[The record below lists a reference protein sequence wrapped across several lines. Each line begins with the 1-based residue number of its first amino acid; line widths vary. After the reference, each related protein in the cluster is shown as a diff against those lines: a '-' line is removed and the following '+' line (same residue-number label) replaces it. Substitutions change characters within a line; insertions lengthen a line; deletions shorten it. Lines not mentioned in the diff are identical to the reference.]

1 MAFCWE
7 SSRTVAPT
15 LRNHSPAAYAALVL
29 DWDFRSNFDA
39 QPQGP
44 IYMRIVGALT
54 EGIRTG
60 RLRPGVALP
69 GTRRLAESLGVHR
82 STVLAAFRELI
93 TEGKL
98 ETRPSQGT
106 FVAETHSHR
115 RGHQDRPVPRALGI
129 PTVPK
134 LQGPAGRPDTLVLGH
149 LPSGTDFPGVP
160 LARAYRHAVR
170 RRASEVLDYANRT
183 DDGATLGNLRLREA
197 LGEMLSRSRGLAA
210 NSQNLLVTNGSQ
222 MALYLLAHT
231 LVTPGDVV
239 AVECFGYGPV
249 WEAFRL
255 AGATL
260 VPLPVDHEGVCV
272 EHLREIARQG
282 RLRAVYVTPHHQ
294 HPTGVML
301 TPARRRALLEL
312 AAAENITV
320 IEDDYDCDFA
330 YDGRSML
337 AMASK
342 DPKGQ
347 VVYVGSLAKVLGPG
361 VRIGYAVAPPA
372 LLESMA
378 RRRAFI
384 DRQGDHAVAY
394 AVAEL
399 LEDGHLRR
407 HVHHLYDIYRKRRDV
422 LAQALQHELGGLVSF
437 DIPQTGTALW
447 ARVAPDL
454 DVERWHQRARERGVL
469 FRPGRTFAFE
479 NGPCAYAHFGYAS
492 LDESGLRSAARRL
505 ASALP
510 TK

>member
-1 MAFCWE
+1 M
-7 SSRTVAPT
+7 APT
-15 LRNHSPAAYAALVL
+15 LRPHLPAPYAALVL
-29 DWDFRSNFDA
+29 DWDFRSNLDA

-44 IYMRIVGALT
+44 LYMRIVGALT

-60 RLRPGVALP
+60 RLQPGVALP
-69 GTRRLAESLGVHR
+69 GTRRLAQSLGVHR

-93 TEGKL
+93 SEGKL
-98 ETRPSQGT
+98 ETRPNRGT
-106 FVAETHSHR
+106 FVADTHTR
-115 RGHQDRPVPRALGI
+115 LRQHQDRPAPCTPRR
-129 PTVPK
+129 PTVPEF
-134 LQGPAGRPDTLVLGH
+134 QGPASEPDMLVLGH

-160 LARAYRHAVR
+160 LARAYRRAVQ

-183 DDGATLGNLRLREA
+183 DDGATLGMPRLREA
-197 LGEMLSRSRGLAA
+197 LAEMLSRSRGLVPNAH
-210 NSQNLLVTNGSQ
+210 NLLVTNGSQ

-260 VPLPVDHEGVCV
+260 VPIPVDRQGLCV
-272 EHLREIARQG
+272 DHLREIARQG

-301 TPARRRALLEL
+301 TPARRHALLEL

-320 IEDDYDCDFA
+320 IEDDYDCDFT

-337 AMASK
+337 AMASD
-342 DPKGQ
+342 DPRGQ

-361 VRIGYAVAPPA
+361 VRIGYTVASPA

-399 LEDGHLRR
+399 IEDGHLRR

-422 LAQALQHELGGLVSF
+422 LAQALHDELSGIVSF

-454 DVERWHQRARERGVL
+454 DVEQWHQRARERGVS

-479 NGPCAYAHFGYAS
+479 NGPCSYAHFGYAS
-492 LDESGLRSAARRL
+492 LDERGLRIAARRL

-510 TK
+510 TR